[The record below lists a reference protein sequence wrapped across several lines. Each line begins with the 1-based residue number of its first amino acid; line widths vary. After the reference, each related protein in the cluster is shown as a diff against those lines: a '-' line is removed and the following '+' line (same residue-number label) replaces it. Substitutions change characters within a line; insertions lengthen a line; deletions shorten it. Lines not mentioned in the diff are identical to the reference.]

1 MKKDAFIAK
10 LREGLCLIREEERED
25 VIAEYVTHIDLKMAE
40 GKSEEEAIAD
50 FGDLDALIDEIL
62 DAYKIDV
69 KQAKKESKEQ
79 RFNEEL
85 NRFFD
90 ECKQFIMRFTSLDI
104 DNVVRLVFEF
114 FIVLLII
121 WLLKIPVELI
131 ASLGDS
137 LLSDILN
144 FSSTGD
150 LLGSLWY
157 GLVNA
162 FYVVAALLAIVHI
175 MRSRLLYYRA
185 HEGSE
190 SVIDDVK
197 DVFHFERSKSSRSE
211 EVDKREFAHP
221 YSDAP
226 YPKKASTIVA
236 ILVKLLLFIVALP
249 FFFAMIA
256 LCFTS
261 GVLMF
266 MAMEGVILPGIWL
279 LVIGGIVMCAAVIGA
294 LMHVVKGV

>member
-121 WLLKIPVELI
+121 WLLKIPR
-131 ASLGDS
+131 
-137 LLSDILN
+137 
-144 FSSTGD
+144 
-150 LLGSLWY
+150 
-157 GLVNA
+157 
-162 FYVVAALLAIVHI
+162 H
-175 MRSRLLYYRA
+175 
-185 HEGSE
+185 
-190 SVIDDVK
+190 
-197 DVFHFERSKSSRSE
+197 
-211 EVDKREFAHP
+211 
-221 YSDAP
+221 
-226 YPKKASTIVA
+226 
-236 ILVKLLLFIVALP
+236 
-249 FFFAMIA
+249 
-256 LCFTS
+256 
-261 GVLMF
+261 
-266 MAMEGVILPGIWL
+266 
-279 LVIGGIVMCAAVIGA
+279 
-294 LMHVVKGV
+294 